1 MTQAAPQTS
10 VPALDPATIV
20 RRASLTHAESSV
32 FRCVG
37 KGLANKTIAARLLCT
52 ESSVE
57 AAIVR
62 IRQKITRVTG
72 QDAYTRVELAM
83 IAAALPTT

>member
-1 MTQAAPQTS
+1 MPQAAQQTS
-10 VPALDPATIV
+10 VPALDPATVV
-20 RRASLTHAESSV
+20 RRAALTNAESGV

-37 KGLANKTIAARLLCT
+37 RGLPNKAIAARLLCT

-83 IAAALPTT
+83 IAAALPTA